1 VGMVRLWGER
11 FVFRGF
17 FESMA
22 PTPFFRVG
30 CDASST
36 EHVCLCARFL
46 VEKRSKTPLP
56 PLGGGVPSC
65 LQQVLFS
72 FYMLRRMLSS
82 AIRRQRLK
90 RSNS

>member
-1 VGMVRLWGER
+1 MGMVRLWGER

-46 VEKRSKTPLP
+46 FEKRSKTPVVCGSFWEAFSNGFLTIVVE
-56 PLGGGVPSC
+56 LVPVEVRC
-65 LQQVLFS
+65 CC
-72 FYMLRRMLSS
+72 
-82 AIRRQRLK
+82 
-90 RSNS
+90 